1 MILIIDFSAWGLYI
15 YKRGPMDTI
24 SIPHIISVL
33 PLPHLVFFPHTH
45 LSLHIPRSFYD
56 RMKEGSQ
63 PYPPQADAF
72 LGIVLRKAQPLD
84 EAAVLPI
91 GCVGKVIR
99 FHYLPCGQAVH
110 LDLHGLKRFRMKE
123 GWFEEGYGQ
132 AWIEAIEDQPG
143 SLCPGRK
150 RDLLEVLEHLG
161 HMKEWA
167 PELQAHIKSGLDDEV
182 FLNMLCLES
191 GLSPMGKYFLLE
203 ADDLNQRSG
212 RLIDLLRFKLADI
225 RSNGG
230 ACQKDH

>member
-1 MILIIDFSAWGLYI
+1 
-15 YKRGPMDTI
+15 MDTI

-99 FHYLPCGQAVH
+99 FHYLPCGEAVH

-132 AWIEAIEDQPG
+132 AWIE
-143 SLCPGRK
+143 
-150 RDLLEVLEHLG
+150 HLRSAWEFVSRE
-161 HMKEWA
+161 KERSSRGIRA
-167 PELQAHIKSGLDDEV
+167 SRSYER
-182 FLNMLCLES
+182 
-191 GLSPMGKYFLLE
+191 MGT
-203 ADDLNQRSG
+203 
-212 RLIDLLRFKLADI
+212 
-225 RSNGG
+225 G
-230 ACQKDH
+230 AAGTYQVRAG